1 MTEMSI
7 TQTELRPREMF
18 SAIFE
23 KYDDTSEPHKRKTH
37 FRDVR
42 SREGG
47 VVKKYVIFDEEV
59 SEKIQKELSL
69 GEYVA
74 FLADIEFK
82 NVQFLNVYELSGAS
96 I

>member
-1 MTEMSI
+1 MKETR
-7 TQTELRPREMF
+7 ELF

-23 KYDDTSEPHKRKTH
+23 KYENSSCLTKTKTY
-37 FRDVR
+37 FIDVR

-47 VVKKYVIFDEEV
+47 VVKKHLVFDEQI
-59 SEKIQKELSL
+59 SSNIPKKLNL

-82 NVQFLNVYELSGAS
+82 NVQFLNILELGGVSL
-96 I
+96 

>member
-1 MTEMSI
+1 MKETR
-7 TQTELRPREMF
+7 ELF

-23 KYDDTSEPHKRKTH
+23 KYDNASCPTKTKTY
-37 FRDVR
+37 FIDVR

-47 VVKKYVIFDEEV
+47 VVKKYLIFDEQI
-59 SEKIQKELSL
+59 SSTIPKKLTL

-82 NVQFLNVYELSGAS
+82 NVQFLNVYELSGVS
-96 I
+96 L

>member
-1 MTEMSI
+1 MKETR
-7 TQTELRPREMF
+7 ELF

-23 KYDDTSEPHKRKTH
+23 KYDNSSCPTKTKNKTY
-37 FRDVR
+37 FIDVR

-47 VVKKYVIFDEEV
+47 VVKKHLVFDEQI
-59 SEKIQKELSL
+59 SSTIPKELSL

-82 NVQFLNVYELSGAS
+82 NVQFLNIFELGGVSL
-96 I
+96 

>member
-1 MTEMSI
+1 MKET
-7 TQTELRPREMF
+7 REIF

-23 KYDDTSEPHKRKTH
+23 KYDNSSCPTKTKTY
-37 FRDVR
+37 FIDVR

-47 VVKKYVIFDEEV
+47 VVKKMLIFDEQI
-59 SEKIQKELSL
+59 SSTIPKELRL

-82 NVQFLNVYELSGAS
+82 NVQFLNIFELGKVSL
-96 I
+96 

>member
-1 MTEMSI
+1 MKETR
-7 TQTELRPREMF
+7 ELF

-23 KYDDTSEPHKRKTH
+23 KYDNVSSPTKTKTY
-37 FRDVR
+37 FIDVR

-47 VVKKYVIFDEEV
+47 VVKKHLIFDEQI
-59 SEKIQKELSL
+59 SSTIPKKLTL
-69 GEYVA
+69 GECVP

-82 NVQFLNVYELSGAS
+82 NVQFMNVLDFDGVK

>member
-1 MTEMSI
+1 MKETR
-7 TQTELRPREMF
+7 ELF

-23 KYDDTSEPHKRKTH
+23 KYDNSSCPTKTKTY
-37 FRDVR
+37 FIDVR

-47 VVKKYVIFDEEV
+47 VVKKHLVFDEQI
-59 SEKIQKELSL
+59 SSTISKELIL

-82 NVQFLNVYELSGAS
+82 NVQFLNIFELGEVSL
-96 I
+96 

>member
-1 MTEMSI
+1 MKETR
-7 TQTELRPREMF
+7 ELF

-23 KYDDTSEPHKRKTH
+23 KYDNASCPTKTKTY
-37 FRDVR
+37 FIDVR

-47 VVKKYVIFDEEV
+47 VVKKRLVFDV
-59 SEKIQKELSL
+59 QISSTIPKELIL

-82 NVQFLNVYELSGAS
+82 NVQFLNIFELGGVYL
-96 I
+96 

>member
-1 MTEMSI
+1 MQKE
-7 TQTELRPREMF
+7 PRAMF

-23 KYDDTSEPHKRKTH
+23 KYDNDSCLSKTY
-37 FRDVR
+37 FTDVR

-47 VVKKYVIFDEEV
+47 VVKKHLVFDEV
-59 SEKIQKELSL
+59 ISSTIPKKLTL
-69 GEYVA
+69 GECVP

-82 NVQFLNVYELSGAS
+82 NVQFMNVFDLGEVK

>member
-1 MTEMSI
+1 MKETK
-7 TQTELRPREMF
+7 ELF

-23 KYDDTSEPHKRKTH
+23 KYDNASCPTKTKTY
-37 FRDVR
+37 FIDVR

-47 VVKKYVIFDEEV
+47 VVKKRLVFDV
-59 SEKIQKELSL
+59 QISSTIPKELIL

-82 NVQFLNVYELSGAS
+82 NVQFLNIFELGGVSL
-96 I
+96 

>member
-1 MTEMSI
+1 MKETR
-7 TQTELRPREMF
+7 ELF

-23 KYDDTSEPHKRKTH
+23 KYDNVSCPTKTKTY
-37 FRDVR
+37 FIDVR

-47 VVKKYVIFDEEV
+47 VVKKHLIIFDEQI
-59 SEKIQKELSL
+59 SSTIPKELSL

-82 NVQFLNVYELSGAS
+82 NVQFLNILELGGVSL
-96 I
+96 

>member
-1 MTEMSI
+1 MKETR
-7 TQTELRPREMF
+7 ELF

-23 KYDDTSEPHKRKTH
+23 KYDNSSCPTKTKTY
-37 FRDVR
+37 FIDVR

-47 VVKKYVIFDEEV
+47 VVKKYLIFDEQI
-59 SEKIQKELSL
+59 SSTIPKKLSL

-74 FLADIEFK
+74 FLADLEFK
-82 NVQFLNVYELSGAS
+82 NVQFLNVYELSG

>member
-1 MTEMSI
+1 MKDV
-7 TQTELRPREMF
+7 REMF
-18 SAIFE
+18 SAVFE
-23 KYDDTSEPHKRKTH
+23 KYDNTSELHKRKTH
-37 FRDVR
+37 FSDVR

-47 VVKKYVIFDEEV
+47 VVKKYLVFDEEV
-59 SEKIQKELSL
+59 SKTIPKELSL

-82 NVQFLNVYELSGAS
+82 NVQFLN